1 MRTYYHIK
9 STRRLLAIEIDR
21 LPSPAMAR
29 RKTSIALIANPQTRA
44 TTYKK
49 RKAGLIKKAGELAT
63 LCDIPVAVVCAGPD
77 GGAPTV
83 WVSPEGGDAIERY
96 RALPAEKRARHTHV
110 AYLQEELDKE
120 RAKLARLRQK
130 GRPGELDPPD
140 AVLDGMSQDELQQ
153 LLASIDAT
161 LLATAKRREAL
172 GLLPGADDDADGGGR
187 RRDADVAG
195 TNSVGV
201 HGYQHQEV
209 HAPATCDPFH
219 PYNAGV
225 TLMQPG
231 YNNAQYMGGHGAVDM
246 SGYQLQMQ
254 MPGNGS
260 NNHSRL
266 AWGGFQPC
274 NATFVQP
281 VYGNLQC
288 WYNNVVDGNGEPCDA
303 VVPSAGD
310 PYMDIAGNDVYGNQM
325 QPAPAANGGWHDPGT
340 WGYDGGEPCKAIVP
354 SSGDPYMGIGVYGN
368 QMQPAPAPAANGCWH
383 NPAGTWGNDGEPC
396 NAIVP
401 SAGHPYIDIE
411 CDIDGNYI
419 DTTVFDYQTTSTSD
433 NFMDAPVQFIAT
445 GSDESIVTNVTGCDE
460 TEFSIDDL
468 LQCSDASQHSSG
480 LEELHYLS
488 DLADGFDFGCN
499 FDVLLD

>member
-21 LPSPAMAR
+21 LPSPAMSR

-96 RALPAEKRARHTHV
+96 RALPAEAGEAHARGLPPGGARQGEGQARQAAAEGPPRRARPAGRRAGRDVPGRAAAAARVHRRH
-110 AYLQEELDKE
+110 AAGYGQE
-120 RAKLARLRQK
+120 AGGAR
-130 GRPGELDPPD
+130 
-140 AVLDGMSQDELQQ
+140 
-153 LLASIDAT
+153 
-161 LLATAKRREAL
+161 
-172 GLLPGADDDADGGGR
+172 LLPGADDDADGGGR

-303 VVPSAGD
+303 IVPSAGD

-354 SSGDPYMGIGVYGN
+354 SFGDPYMGIGVYGN

-445 GSDESIVTNVTGCDE
+445 GSDESIVTNVAGCDE